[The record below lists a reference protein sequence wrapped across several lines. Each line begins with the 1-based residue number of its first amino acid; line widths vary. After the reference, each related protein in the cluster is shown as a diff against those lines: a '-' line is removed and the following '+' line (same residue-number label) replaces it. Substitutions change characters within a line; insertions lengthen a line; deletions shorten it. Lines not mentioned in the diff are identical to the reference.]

1 MDFNM
6 PNGINC
12 LKYQTEPQTLIGK
25 LCKFKNGKI
34 KWMLEKK
41 QFQQY
46 QPTFVLSHILTLL
59 AKVEEIL

>member
-12 LKYQTEPQTLIGK
+12 LKYQTESQTLIGK

-41 QFQQY
+41 QFQQ
-46 QPTFVLSHILTLL
+46 TFVLSHSLTLF
-59 AKVEEIL
+59 AKIDEIL